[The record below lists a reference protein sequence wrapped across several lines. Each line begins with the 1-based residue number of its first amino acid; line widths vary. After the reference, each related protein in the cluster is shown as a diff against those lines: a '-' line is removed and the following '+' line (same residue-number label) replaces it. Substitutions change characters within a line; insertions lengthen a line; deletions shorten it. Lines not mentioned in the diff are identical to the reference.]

1 MSATAP
7 RKPIA
12 AAIRNPVSDTST
24 VVDGEDA
31 GDSTPPHRHHWDNVN
46 RRHPSWSARC
56 QHCGVRLRPLIAI
69 VVLTATIAAAC
80 AGGSP
85 DLAPAEPTPTST
97 PGPIRAGDTS
107 LWPEELGPIHRQWTV
122 RVIRVIDHDPEAFT
136 QGLEQTSAGILES
149 TGRRGRSTLR
159 LVDPAGGNVLESQ
172 PIDDEFFGEGLTVV
186 DDEIIQLT
194 WTSGVALRYDA
205 ETLEPIGSYRYSGEG
220 WGLCFDGESL
230 WMSDGTARLTR
241 RDPGSFVSLG
251 DVEVRR
257 DGDPIE
263 NLNELECVDGRVL
276 ANIWKSDEIVVI
288 DPESGTVGATIDA
301 ASLVAE
307 IDATASGA
315 VLNGIADLGDGTLL
329 LGGKLWPR
337 NFVVELVSADAS

>member
-1 MSATAP
+1 VA
-7 RKPIA
+7 
-12 AAIRNPVSDTST
+12 
-24 VVDGEDA
+24 
-31 GDSTPPHRHHWDNVN
+31 
-46 RRHPSWSARC
+46 
-56 QHCGVRLRPLIAI
+56 
-69 VVLTATIAAAC
+69 LTALIAAAC

-85 DLAPAEPTPTST
+85 DLAPVEPTPTPTSTST
-97 PGPIRAGDTS
+97 PGPIRVGDTS
-107 LWPEELGPIHRQWTV
+107 LWPEELGPIPRQWTV
-122 RVIRVIDHDPEAFT
+122 RVVRVIDHDAEAFT
-136 QGLEQTSAGILES
+136 QGLEQTPAGILES
-149 TGRRGRSTLR
+149 TGRRGQSTLR
-159 LVDPAGGNVLESQ
+159 LVDPADGNVLKSR

-186 DDEIIQLT
+186 DDEVIQLT
-194 WTSGVALRYDA
+194 WTSGIALRYDA

-230 WMSDGTARLTR
+230 WMSDGSARLTR
-241 RDPGSFVSLG
+241 RDPQSFASLG

-263 NLNELECVDGRVL
+263 NLNELECVDGRVM
-276 ANIWKSDEIVVI
+276 ANIWKSDEIIVI

-307 IDATASGA
+307 IDASARGA